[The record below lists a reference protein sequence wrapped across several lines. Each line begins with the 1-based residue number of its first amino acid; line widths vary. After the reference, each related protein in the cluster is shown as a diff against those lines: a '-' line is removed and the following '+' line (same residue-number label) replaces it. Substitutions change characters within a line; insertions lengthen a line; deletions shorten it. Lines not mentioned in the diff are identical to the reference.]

1 MNQGGERPDPDAL
14 LSLVQQQQARARR
27 GRLKIWLGAAP
38 GVGKTFAMLTA
49 ARRRRLQGLEVVVGW
64 LDTHGRAETAALL
77 QGLECQPRRQVP
89 YEGRVL
95 EEFDVEAVLQ
105 RRPALVLVDELA
117 HSNVPGARFGKR
129 WQDVEALCAA
139 GIDVETTL
147 NVQHIE
153 SLVDLVQQVTGVRV
167 RETVPD
173 GVVDGADEVVMVDLA
188 PDALLERL
196 RQGKV
201 YRAAVADQALDG
213 FFRKSNLTALR
224 EMALRRTASWVD
236 SQLQS
241 LRHEQGVQRIWG
253 TADRVLV
260 AVGPS
265 PLSARLVRAA
275 HRTAVGLRAELFAV
289 YVETPH
295 RELSPLQRARVT
307 EHLRLAESLGART
320 ASISGEHA
328 AATIIGF
335 AKEHDIARIV
345 VGKSG
350 RPRWQEALFGSL
362 TTELIRDSGEID
374 VHVVRGPD
382 EPVVDERTALV
393 APDEGPDEADA
404 APDGA
409 PARTTRRWS
418 AVDLAWMLGLSAV
431 SIGAAELI
439 YAPGDLATEAMVLIL
454 GIVLISLR
462 CPRSLALVAVF
473 VNAGAFNFLFTEPR
487 FSFAIADPGYVVAFC
502 VMLVLGVLLTTL
514 MQRIRDGTA
523 SAQQREHEV
532 AALYSLVR
540 ELADASTEAAV
551 AQTLVRHLRDVVGGE
566 LVLLA
571 PQGGVIA
578 DPGCV
583 VASHGVP
590 DWVGPAEFGLARWCF
605 DQGRAAGAGTD
616 HLPGSKALFLPMSGQ
631 RGRKGVLGCRARSA
645 AVVLEPRRR
654 ALVATSLEQAALALE
669 RLQSR
674 DTQLRD
680 REAAET
686 ERLRSTLLASVSHDL
701 RTPLASIT
709 GAASSLLDDGAELA
723 VGARRELLTG
733 ILQESRRL
741 NDLIAN
747 LLFATRLD
755 AGMVTLRRE
764 WTSLEEVVGAAVRRA
779 RPQLGMRPLQVVVAP
794 GLPLVEAD
802 AVLLEQ
808 AVFLL
813 LDNAAQHTPT
823 AAPVRVVAF
832 GDDLH
837 VGIEVEDGGP
847 GVAPELRARLFTRF
861 ERGARSGGM
870 GLGLAIGAAIAKA
883 HGGALELRPD
893 HGAGAVFRLSLP
905 RPRHQPTPP
914 HDDRDDPDETQ
925 DGGGDGGEA
934 QPRRAP

>member
-1 MNQGGERPDPDAL
+1 MTRP
-14 LSLVQQQQARARR
+14 RR
-27 GRLKIWLGAAP
+27 GEW
-38 GVGKTFAMLTA
+38 
-49 ARRRRLQGLEVVVGW
+49 
-64 LDTHGRAETAALL
+64 
-77 QGLECQPRRQVP
+77 
-89 YEGRVL
+89 
-95 EEFDVEAVLQ
+95 
-105 RRPALVLVDELA
+105 
-117 HSNVPGARFGKR
+117 
-129 WQDVEALCAA
+129 
-139 GIDVETTL
+139 
-147 NVQHIE
+147 
-153 SLVDLVQQVTGVRV
+153 
-167 RETVPD
+167 
-173 GVVDGADEVVMVDLA
+173 
-188 PDALLERL
+188 
-196 RQGKV
+196 
-201 YRAAVADQALDG
+201 
-213 FFRKSNLTALR
+213 
-224 EMALRRTASWVD
+224 
-236 SQLQS
+236 
-241 LRHEQGVQRIWG
+241 QRIWG
-253 TADRVLV
+253 TAERVLV

-320 ASISGEHA
+320 ASISGGDA
-328 AATIIGF
+328 AAAIIGF

-362 TTELIRDSGEID
+362 TTALIRGSGDID

-382 EPVVDERTALV
+382 EPAGDERAAVV
-393 APDEGPDEADA
+393 APGEGAGEAPNEA
-404 APDGA
+404 PNEALGAPDGA
-409 PARTTRRWS
+409 PARVPRRWS
-418 AVDLAWMLGLSAV
+418 ALDLVCMLGILAS
-431 SIGAAELI
+431 SIGVAAGI

-462 CPRSLALVAVF
+462 CPRSLALVAVCLS
-473 VNAGAFNFLFTEPR
+473 AGAFNFLFTEPR
-487 FSFAIADPGYVVAFC
+487 FSFAIADPGSVVAFC

-523 SAQQREHEV
+523 SAQEREHEV

-540 ELADASTEAAV
+540 ELADASTETVV
-551 AQTLVRHLRDVVGGE
+551 AQTVVRHLRDVVGGE
-566 LVLLA
+566 IVLLA

-590 DWVGPAEFGLARWCF
+590 DWVGPPEFGLARWCF

-631 RGRKGVLGCRARSA
+631 RGRKGVFGCRASSA

-674 DTQLRD
+674 DAQLRD

-723 VGARRELLTG
+723 VEARRELLAG

-779 RPQLGMRPLQVVVAP
+779 RPQLGARALQVVVAP

-802 AVLLEQ
+802 PVLLEQ

-813 LDNAAQHTPT
+813 LDNAAQHTPV

-832 GDDLH
+832 GDDAH
-837 VGIEVEDGGP
+837 VGIEVADGGP
-847 GVAPELRARLFTRF
+847 GVAAELRGRLFTRF

-870 GLGLAIGAAIAKA
+870 GLGLAIGAAIARA
-883 HGGALELRPD
+883 HGGALELRTD

-914 HDDRDDPDETQ
+914 RDDRDDPDASQ